1 MRSLLSL
8 PVVSPLFV
16 LQPCRPFTEPMA
28 RAMLS
33 GKGEVE
39 GMWMPTI
46 KTHAFVI
53 YATQEQAEA
62 TLAATMD
69 KEWPQGNH
77 SRLVHA
83 LTHTFCKAACC
94 SCCTSGIQVRW
105 YNV

>member
-1 MRSLLSL
+1 
-8 PVVSPLFV
+8 
-16 LQPCRPFTEPMA
+16 MA

-33 GKGEVE
+33 KTGEVE

-83 LTHTFCKAACC
+83 LL
-94 SCCTSGIQVRW
+94 
-105 YNV
+105 